1 MICSID
7 NIACCEE
14 CLDLKKKKE
23 LCYIESMQFYQNP
36 NGIFFTETEI
46 ASLKFMWKHK
56 RPIIAKAILRKK
68 GKAGDFTIPD

>member
-1 MICSID
+1 
-7 NIACCEE
+7 
-14 CLDLKKKKE
+14 
-23 LCYIESMQFYQNP
+23 MQFYQNP